1 MSKDSNLATV
11 SRTGDLTPEELDSGQ
26 KRFETRITEFTKRT
40 ASVNR
45 SVLELNWEK
54 GSFVN
59 ELLSEPKKY
68 ANKTV
73 ENLAMALSVSPEMV
87 YAWHRFNQRY
97 TREEM
102 EACVEKNLAWHNIY
116 YLLSVSDTGKR
127 KELETQL
134 AKGEIKTPQLQE
146 RVKTINAG
154 EKKTAKAKG
163 KKVDNRGGLRVGV
176 VVQSTHNM
184 CVSMVRKL
192 DEYHDAWKVWNRM
205 EEGQPKSQMQLNL
218 KASRKAIQE
227 LQEKAARTLERCE
240 L

>member
-1 MSKDSNLATV
+1 MSKDSDLATV
-11 SRTGDLTPEELDSGQ
+11 SRTGDLTPEELTNGQ
-26 KRFETRITEFTKRT
+26 KRFEEKISEFTKRT
-40 ASVNR
+40 EAVNR

-59 ELLSEPKKY
+59 EILSEPKKY

-73 ENLAMALSVSPEMV
+73 ENLAQALGVSPEMV

-102 EACVEKNLAWHNIY
+102 EACVAKNLAWHNIY

-134 AKGEIKTPQLQE
+134 AKGDLKTPALQE
-146 RVKTINAG
+146 KVKAINAS

-192 DEYHDAWKVWNRM
+192 DEFHDAWKVWDKM
-205 EEGQPKSQMQLNL
+205 EDGQPKSQMLLNL
-218 KASRKAIQE
+218 KSSRKAIQE
-227 LQEKAARTLERCE
+227 LQEKAGRTLERCE